1 MMMMMMMMGEKRFQ
15 NSFLR
20 EQMEDFFPM
29 DEKNIFAEKDI
40 ISSTLLIDQAFIF
53 RIIQRYFY
61 VGIYIKFVSEM

>member
-1 MMMMMMMMGEKRFQ
+1 MKKI
-15 NSFLR
+15 FL
-20 EQMEDFFPM
+20 QIFF
-29 DEKNIFAEKDI
+29 KDI

>member
-1 MMMMMMMMGEKRFQ
+1 MMMMMMMGEKRFQ

-20 EQMEDFFPM
+20 EQMEDFFPT